1 MTVRIRPMATATS
14 ETVDSLQA
22 TLEPLGELHEDHSQL
37 EAWVHD
43 SFAALEKLHSEL
55 TEWQSELARKQTELD
70 LREDA
75 IRSSEEQIID
85 GDSAEQIE
93 HWKRELE
100 ESRNDTKILEEENAE
115 QLQEL
120 ESMELTLVQMEKQ
133 LQTSEKRSA
142 DLTNL
147 LEVERARSDQEQHQ
161 WQGEFKE
168 MRRLLDKQCSLLEGR
183 IRDSRDT
190 GDDEESGNAS
200 GSGDGSSSDSISRT
214 AELRRRAKMRREA
227 RLQRHQDGGTKDGE
241 DSDNS

>member
-1 MTVRIRPMATATS
+1 MSTATA
-14 ETVDSLQA
+14 ETVETLQA
-22 TLEPLGELHEDHSQL
+22 TLEPLEGLHEEHSQL
-37 EAWVHD
+37 EVWVHD

-70 LREDA
+70 LREDG
-75 IRSSEEQIID
+75 IRRSEEQIVD

-93 HWKRELE
+93 HWKQELDE
-100 ESRNDTKILEEENAE
+100 ARQDTQALEEENTE

-133 LQTSEKRSA
+133 LQTAEKRSA

-183 IRDSRDT
+183 IRDSRDSAT
-190 GDDEESGNAS
+190 DEEGEQSE
-200 GSGDGSSSDSISRT
+200 GSGESDASEAISRT

-227 RLQRHQDGGTKDGE
+227 RLRRHQDGGEQDGE
-241 DSDNS
+241 GSDNS

>member
-1 MTVRIRPMATATS
+1 MATATS
-14 ETVDSLQA
+14 ESVETLQA
-22 TLEPLGELHEDHSQL
+22 ALEPLEDLHEDHSQL
-37 EAWVHD
+37 EVWVHD

-75 IRSSEEQIID
+75 IRRSEEQIVD

-100 ESRNDTKILEEENAE
+100 ESRNDTQVLEEENAE

-133 LQTSEKRSA
+133 LQSAEKRAA
-142 DLTNL
+142 DLTSL

-190 GDDEESGNAS
+190 GADEHTAGEEGSDHGSAS
-200 GSGDGSSSDSISRT
+200 EAISRT
-214 AELRRRAKMRREA
+214 AELRRRAKQRREA
-227 RLQRHQDGGTKDGE
+227 RLQRHQDGGGKDDEGSA
-241 DSDNS
+241 DS